1 MIGARVGI
9 KTGPRIGGAVG
20 IGADEISA
28 GASAPLPTFVAMG
41 TAATATVGVA
51 MTPGMP
57 AGLAV
62 GDILV
67 LACDNTFVTVVAP
80 TLSDAQGFAA
90 VPGGTIN
97 SGDFGGIKA
106 QVTLFWRRYDGT
118 GTAPTVGTLDL
129 YSCSRIYAFRGC
141 VAAGNPWDEVLVDGD
156 NDGGNTMTLAQAG
169 TTTGANRLVTSFVGG
184 FTQGSAEVLSGWA
197 CAALAAITQ
206 RDSTSYALG
215 EDVFLGCVT
224 GSKANAGAFSDLTA
238 NWTGGGTYW
247 VSAGVTLSLR
257 PS

>member
-1 MIGARVGI
+1 MPVGARIGARIGARL
-9 KTGPRIGGAVG
+9 GPRVGSSLSAV
-20 IGADEISA
+20 I
-28 GASAPLPTFVAMG
+28 APLPTFVAMG

-67 LACDNTFVTVVAP
+67 LACNNTFVTVVAP

-106 QVTLFWRRYDGT
+106 QATLFWRRYDGT

-169 TTTGANRLVTSFVGG
+169 TTPGANRLVTSFVGG
-184 FTQGSAEVLSGWA
+184 FTQGSSEVLSGWA
-197 CAALAAITQ
+197 CAALANITE
-206 RDSTSYALG
+206 RDSTSYTLG
-215 EDVFLGCVT
+215 EDIFLGCVS
-224 GSKANAGAFSDLTA
+224 GEKASAGAYGDLTA

-247 VSAGVTLSLR
+247 VSAGVTIALK
-257 PS
+257 P